1 MRVSGIII
9 NDNDHHH
16 QQTTHTRRTYGPD
29 YKHIIEDENWLLEK
43 RGPTR
48 GNRGT

>member
-16 QQTTHTRRTYGPD
+16 QQQTTHTVHMDQISNKRQGQGDRQEE
-29 YKHIIEDENWLLEK
+29 IEERE
-43 RGPTR
+43 
-48 GNRGT
+48 